1 MAIEWDSLI
10 VEMVIL
16 AAIIYG
22 AVWVEVNVEK
32 RKVRKEETLAR
43 RQIVQFVTDDLNGK
57 MRFIDESLQYGDFK
71 PFFTDMWDAIL
82 LGGKQTL
89 LPFEV
94 FKSLQHT
101 YSWMKYYNNE
111 LDQNRGGKDALD
123 TLGEVK
129 RSISQS
135 LEALAKSKT

>member
-1 MAIEWDSLI
+1 MAIEWDSL
-10 VEMVIL
+10 VAEMVIL

-22 AVWVEVNVEK
+22 SVWAEVNLEK
-32 RKVRKEETLAR
+32 RKIRREETLAR
-43 RQIVQFVTDDLNGK
+43 KQIVQFVTDDLNGK
-57 MRFIDESLQYGDFK
+57 LRFIDESLQYSDFK
-71 PFFTDMWDAIL
+71 PFFTDMWDAVL

-111 LDQNRGGKDALD
+111 LEQNAGSKDTLD
-123 TLGEVK
+123 TLSEVK
-129 RSISQS
+129 RSIGQS
-135 LEALAKSKT
+135 LDVLAKSK

>member
-1 MAIEWDSLI
+1 MAIEWDSVV
-10 VEMVIL
+10 VEMVLL
-16 AAIIYG
+16 AVIIYG

-32 RKVRKEETLAR
+32 RRIRKEEAVTR
-43 RQIVQFVTDDLNGK
+43 RQIIQFVTDDLNGK
-57 MRFIDESLQYGDFK
+57 MRFINESLQYGDFK

-89 LPFEV
+89 LPFAV

-111 LDQNRGGKDALD
+111 LEQKGAGKDARD

-129 RSISQS
+129 RSIGQS
-135 LEALAKSKT
+135 LEALAKGRT

>member
-1 MAIEWDSLI
+1 MAIEWDSVV
-10 VEMVIL
+10 VEMVML

-32 RKVRKEETLAR
+32 RKARKEEAVAR
-43 RQIVQFVTDDLNGK
+43 RQIVQFVTDDLNSK
-57 MRFIDESLQYGDFK
+57 MRFIDESLQYSDFK

-89 LPFEV
+89 LPFAM

-111 LDQNRGGKDALD
+111 LEQNGAGKDATD

-129 RSISQS
+129 RSIVQS
-135 LEALAKSKT
+135 LEVLAKSRA

>member
-1 MAIEWDSLI
+1 MAIEWDLLI
-10 VEMVIL
+10 VEMAIL

-32 RKVRKEETLAR
+32 RKARKEEALAR
-43 RQIVQFVTDDLNGK
+43 GQIVKFVTDDLNSK
-57 MRFIDESLQYGDFK
+57 LRFIDESLQYSDFK
-71 PFFTDMWDAIL
+71 PFFTDMWDAVL

-111 LDQNRGGKDALD
+111 LDQNGGGKDALD

-129 RSISQS
+129 RSIGQS
-135 LEALAKSKT
+135 LEVLAKSKT